1 MSRMTPLLSVYPKN
15 PRLLVNFSELCF
27 IFVVT
32 IRFRAVVKNQYN
44 MSKIQLHDKTFLKS
58 IPHEEIC
65 REIKKVAE
73 CINRDYAGKRPV
85 LLGVLNGCFMFAAE
99 LLKNLEIECEISFVK
114 LSSYQGTNSTGVV
127 REVLGLTESITG
139 RDVIIIEDIVDT
151 GCTMQNMLETLGTRE
166 PASIQIASLFLKPA
180 RLQVPV
186 DVKYSVFTI
195 PDRFIVGFG
204 LDYDGLGR
212 NLPDIYDVEE

>member
-1 MSRMTPLLSVYPKN
+1 MNFRNFVLFLYRLSADGLSVQNRINMSRIK
-15 PRLLVNFSELCF
+15 
-27 IFVVT
+27 
-32 IRFRAVVKNQYN
+32 
-44 MSKIQLHDKTFLKS
+44 LHDKTFVKS
-58 IPHEEIC
+58 IPNSEIC
-65 REIKKVAE
+65 AEVKRVAD

-114 LSSYQGTNSTGVV
+114 LSSYQGTNSTGVI
-127 REVLGLTESITG
+127 REVLGLSESITG

-151 GCTMQNMLETLGTRE
+151 GLTMQNMLETLGTRE
-166 PASIQIASLFLKPA
+166 PASIEIASLFLKPA
-180 RLQVPV
+180 RLKVPV

-212 NLPDIYDVEE
+212 NLPDVYDVEE